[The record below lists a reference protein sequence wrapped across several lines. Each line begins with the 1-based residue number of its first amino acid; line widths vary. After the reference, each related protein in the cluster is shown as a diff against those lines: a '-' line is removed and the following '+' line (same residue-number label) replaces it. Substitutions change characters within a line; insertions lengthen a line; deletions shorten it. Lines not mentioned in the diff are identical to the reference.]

1 MKRLQTYHWMLIS
14 MLIIGGWQ
22 FSLGIYIYA
31 KAAVA
36 QYLIKT
42 SWESAIQSDTHP
54 KPWPWADT
62 WPVTR
67 LIMPKYNVDLIV
79 LAGDSGRTL
88 AFGPGHRYGT
98 VMPGEI
104 GNSMISGHRDTHFQ
118 FLQNVQIGD
127 EFFIQSSDATLHRFV
142 IVKTE
147 IVDSRKA
154 LITISN
160 QSAVLT
166 LVTCYPFNATLPG
179 GPLRYLVYAKE
190 VSSVLWT

>member
-1 MKRLQTYHWMLIS
+1 MKYIKTTNCILIIV
-14 MLIIGGWQ
+14 LAIGGWQ
-22 FSLGIYIYA
+22 FSHGVYIYA
-31 KAAVA
+31 KAAMA

-42 SWESAIQSDTHP
+42 SWESAIHSDTHP

-67 LIMPKYNVDLIV
+67 MIMPKYNVDLIV

-98 VMPGEI
+98 VLPGEI
-104 GNSMISGHRDTHFQ
+104 GNSMISAHRDTHFQ
-118 FLQNVQIGD
+118 FLQNVQVGD
-127 EFFIQSSDATLHRFV
+127 EFIIQSKDGTLHRFK
-142 IVKTE
+142 IVNTE

-154 LITISN
+154 LIRTSS

-166 LVTCYPFNATLPG
+166 LVTCYPFNATFPG
-179 GPLRYLVYAKE
+179 GPWRYVVYAKE
-190 VSSVLWT
+190 ISSVLWT